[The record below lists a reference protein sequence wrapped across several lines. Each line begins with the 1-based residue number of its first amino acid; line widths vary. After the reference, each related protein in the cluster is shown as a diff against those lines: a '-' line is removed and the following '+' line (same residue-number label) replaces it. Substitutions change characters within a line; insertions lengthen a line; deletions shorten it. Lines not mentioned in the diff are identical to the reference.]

1 MTTHP
6 TTHLDWPFLDASHRA
21 LAEQAARWVATQAID
36 DTDPDT
42 ACRAWVRALGQ
53 AGFLRHAVPA
63 PWGGTHAT
71 IASRDL
77 CVLRET
83 LAAHHALADF
93 AFAMQGLGAGAL
105 ALAGDEA
112 LKQAWLPKVASGE
125 AIAAFALSEPNAG
138 SDAAALTMR
147 ATRVGDGWR
156 LDGEKMWIS
165 NGGIADFYCVFART
179 DDAAAPAKGITGFL
193 VPATTPGLRIAERID
208 VISPHPL
215 ARLAFEGCVIPDAHR
230 LGAPGEGFALAM
242 RTLDIFRVSVAA
254 AAVGFA
260 RRALHETL
268 THADARAMFGGTLSA
283 QPLAQA
289 ILGDMATDLDA
300 AALLTY
306 RAAWQR
312 DVQGGRTTGVAAMA
326 KLGATE
332 LAQTIIDRA
341 VQLHGGEG
349 VRVGRIVERLYRDV
363 RALRIYEGASEVQRL
378 VIGRETL
385 RAARETR

>member
-63 PWGGTHAT
+63 PWGGLHES

-125 AIAAFALSEPNAG
+125 AIAAFALSEPTAG

-156 LDGEKMWIS
+156 LDGEKVWIS
-165 NGGIADFYCVFART
+165 NGGIADFYCVFARS

-193 VPATTPGLRIAERID
+193 VPATTPGLRIAERIE

-215 ARLAFEGCVIPDAHR
+215 ARLAFEGCASPWRSRRRVRPRHAHARHLSR
-230 LGAPGEGFALAM
+230 L
-242 RTLDIFRVSVAA
+242 
-254 AAVGFA
+254 
-260 RRALHETL
+260 RR
-268 THADARAMFGGTLSA
+268 R
-283 QPLAQA
+283 
-289 ILGDMATDLDA
+289 
-300 AALLTY
+300 
-306 RAAWQR
+306 R
-312 DVQGGRTTGVAAMA
+312 GGRLRTP
-326 KLGATE
+326 
-332 LAQTIIDRA
+332 RA
-341 VQLHGGEG
+341 P
-349 VRVGRIVERLYRDV
+349 
-363 RALRIYEGASEVQRL
+363 
-378 VIGRETL
+378 
-385 RAARETR
+385 